1 MDDDRASP
9 PPARAPARAG
19 VALAGVAAGA
29 VVLALVHPVLDALGR
44 HPEFFVARATPR
56 RDAVVVAAALALVV
70 PGVVWGVVALLGRWR
85 VRAGAVA
92 AAVVVAVAGSA
103 LTLQVV
109 GGRPMI
115 TALAGAAVGVGAV
128 VAVAGHPGSW
138 VVARLGALVP
148 VLSLAVFLFVLPA
161 SRVLWGTADL
171 VEPATVAQ
179 APVPVVFVV
188 FDELASGT
196 LLEAPGQIDADR
208 FPHFAAFA
216 RDSVWYRNATTV
228 TDRTSGAVP
237 AILTGQRPAPDALP
251 IAADHPQ
258 SIYTL
263 LADTHDVTGVEP
275 VTDLCA
281 PGLCDA
287 ATVEEG
293 SAPAGLS
300 ALVDDVG
307 LVGLH
312 VLLPTPWT
320 RDLPPIDQTWGA
332 FGEVAAPE
340 RTADAG
346 VDDAHFDLLAR
357 VNETA
362 LRDRSSE
369 LVGVIEPP
377 GDRPPAYVLHTM
389 LPHVPYRHLPSG
401 QATLPVLLAGLRE
414 DATWVDDEW
423 LRAHAHRQ
431 YLLQAGLADRVLG
444 QVVDDLRTAGL
455 YDDAMIAVVADHGV
469 AFRADHGRRDASP
482 ATLPDIAPVP
492 MMVRYPDGPGGQVD
506 DRHVEVIDL
515 LPTVAD
521 LLEIDPARPFDGVS
535 LLDEATRPET
545 RTIATIDGDLT
556 FEPRQADPWTL
567 GREVQER
574 FGSDWDELYASVPHG
589 ELIGRAVADMDVAA
603 PSGLAT
609 VDHRARLSRLTP
621 SSSPIVSVL
630 SGGLAFERPADEHV
644 DVAVAFD
651 GTIVAVGRTIE
662 RAGTTAAYHALLD
675 PAWYAHDVEPIEVY
689 RVVDGDRLQGPLP
702 DPGS

>member
-1 MDDDRASP
+1 MDDDHASA

-19 VALAGVAAGA
+19 VALAGVATGA
-29 VVLALVHPVLDALGR
+29 VVLALVHPVLEALGR

-56 RDAVVVAAALALVV
+56 RDALVVATALTLVV
-70 PGVVWGVVALLGRWR
+70 PGLVWAVVALLGRWR

-92 AAVVVAVAGSA
+92 AAVIGAVAGA
-103 LTLQVV
+103 GLALQVV
-109 GGRPMI
+109 GGLPTL
-115 TALAGAAVGVGAV
+115 TALVGATVGAGAV
-128 VAVAGHPGSW
+128 VAVAGHPRSW
-138 VVARLGALVP
+138 VVARFGAVVP

-161 SRVLWGTADL
+161 SRVLWGSTEL
-171 VEPATVAQ
+171 VAPTTVAQ
-179 APVPVVFVV
+179 SPVPVVFVI
-188 FDELASGT
+188 FDELALGT
-196 LLEAPGQIDADR
+196 LLEAPDRIDADR
-208 FPHFAAFA
+208 FPHFADFA
-216 RDSVWYRNATTV
+216 DDSIWYRNATTV

-263 LADTHDVTGVEP
+263 LAGTHDVTGVEP

-281 PGLCDA
+281 PGVCDA
-287 ATVEEG
+287 AAVEEG
-293 SAPAGLS
+293 SAPAGLP

-312 VLLPTPWT
+312 VLLPGAWT
-320 RDLPPIDQTWGA
+320 RDLPPVDQTWGG

-340 RTADAG
+340 EAADAG
-346 VDDAHFDLLAR
+346 ADAANFDLLAR

-369 LVGVIEPP
+369 LVDVIEPP

-389 LPHVPYRHLPSG
+389 LPHVPYRHLPTG

-414 DATWVDDEW
+414 DATWLGDDW

-444 QVVDDLRTAGL
+444 QVMDDLRTAGL
-455 YDDAMIAVVADHGV
+455 YDEAMIAVVSDHGV
-469 AFRADHGRRDASP
+469 SFRADHGRRDVSP
-482 ATLPDIAPVP
+482 ATLADIAPVP
-492 MMVRYPDGPGGQVD
+492 MMVRYPDGPTGQVD
-506 DRHVEVIDL
+506 DRPVEVIDL

-521 LLEIDPARPFDGVS
+521 LLEIDPARPLDGRS
-535 LLDEATRPET
+535 LLDGARRPET
-545 RTIATIDGDLT
+545 RTIAAIDGDLT
-556 FEPRQADPWTL
+556 FEPGEADPWRL

-574 FGSDWDELYASVPHG
+574 FGSDWDALYASVPHG
-589 ELIGRAVADMDVAA
+589 EMIGRAVADMDVGA

-609 VDHRARLSRLTP
+609 VDHRARLSRFTP

-630 SGGLAFERPADEHV
+630 SGGLAFERPPDEHV

-662 RAGTTAAYHALLD
+662 LDGTTAAYHALLD
-675 PAWYAHDVEPIEVY
+675 PSWYAHDVEPIEVY
-689 RVVDGDRLQGPLP
+689 RIVDGDRLQGPLP
-702 DPGS
+702 DPAN